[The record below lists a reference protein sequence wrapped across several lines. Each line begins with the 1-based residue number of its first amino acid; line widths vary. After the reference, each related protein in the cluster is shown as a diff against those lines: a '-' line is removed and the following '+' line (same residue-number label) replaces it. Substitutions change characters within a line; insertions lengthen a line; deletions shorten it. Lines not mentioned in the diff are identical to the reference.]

1 MLLVATIIAI
11 FANISDHILQAGFTI
26 RSFEADWGSTEF
38 SEDKHN
44 EELYWKGEVDP
55 DSFTDSPS
63 VIQPEH
69 FQCMFLIL
77 GFIMS
82 LGLIVLLWD
91 ILTNPSFKFYGLM
104 LAGLSA
110 CLLITF
116 ANLFFFSTVCWT
128 PTTYDTPETTYF
140 DPFIR
145 NTLTATPARTITTGY
160 YEFDWETLANNKT
173 VASVILGYGA
183 VSSFV
188 FIFLAMIRSL
198 GNSFPH

>member
-1 MLLVATIIAI
+1 M
-11 FANISDHILQAGFTI
+11 
-26 RSFEADWGSTEF
+26 
-38 SEDKHN
+38 
-44 EELYWKGEVDP
+44 EELWNRGEAGVNL
-55 DSFTDSPS
+55 DSFSQSQLVLEPD
-63 VIQPEH
+63 H
-69 FQCMFLIL
+69 FQSLLLIMGFL
-77 GFIMS
+77 FS

-91 ILTNPSFKFYGLM
+91 ILTNPNFGFYSIM
-104 LAGLSA
+104 LAGLFV
-110 CLLITF
+110 CLLVTF

-128 PTTYDTPETTYF
+128 PTTYDTSRRSYF

-183 VSSFV
+183 VTSFV